1 MKIRSRALS
10 ALPLILTLAAACSD
24 GGGGDTTGA
33 GGMGGGGA
41 GGAAG
46 GDAATMFEV
55 TLENVT
61 PARDY
66 RVAGVFNTP
75 VGESMPGPLF
85 PEKSFEFRVGALPGD
100 RLSFTT
106 MFAQSNDLFFAPD
119 GAGIALYDEAGN
131 PVSGDVTDQV
141 PLWDAGTEANEE
153 PGVGPNQAPRQ
164 SGPNTGAKDPD
175 NTVRLVQDGYTYPAV
190 EEVIQ
195 VTVTPE
201 PGNEFTIRIT
211 NVSEVGTLMPEG
223 GEPAA
228 VPLSPGLFVVH
239 TKEDPLF
246 TVGQAYPRNGL
257 QAQAE
262 DGNPTMLYES
272 AMPRAGLTSPA
283 APGVAVVHG
292 AAAPLFRSGE
302 ADRGKGLEVLAED
315 GNPATLAASLE
326 AEVGGESG
334 ISSVLVYNTPVDASM
349 PGPLLPG
356 AKFSFTVTARPGER
370 LSFASMLGQSND
382 LFFAPSEEGIALFD
396 ASGEPVS
403 GDVSDQVTIWDTGTE
418 ANQWPGV
425 GPDQAP
431 RQAGPQMGA
440 DDPMDQVRSVDDGY
454 LYPAAHQMLKV
465 TITPAR

>member
-1 MKIRSRALS
+1 MKIRNRALS
-10 ALPLILTLAAACSD
+10 ALPLVLTLAAACSD

-41 GGAAG
+41 GGSAG
-46 GDAATMFEV
+46 EDAATRFEV
-55 TLENVT
+55 TIENVT

-106 MFAQSNDLFFAPD
+106 MFGQSNDLFYAPD
-119 GAGIALYDEAGN
+119 GAGIALHDEAGN

-141 PLWDAGTEANEE
+141 LLWDAGSEANEE
-153 PGVGPNQAPRQ
+153 PGAGPNQAPRQ
-164 SGPNTGAKDPD
+164 GGANTGAKDPD
-175 NTVRLVQDGYTYPAV
+175 NTVRLVQDGYTYPTV

-211 NVSEVGTLMPEG
+211 NMSEVGTLMPEG

-239 TKEDPLF
+239 TMDDPLF
-246 TVGQAYPRNGL
+246 TVGQAYPGNGL
-257 QAQAE
+257 EAQAE
-262 DGNPTMLYES
+262 DGNPTMLYDG

-283 APGVAVVHG
+283 APGAAVVHG

-315 GNPATLAASLE
+315 GNPTTLAESLE

-334 ISSVLVYNTPVDASM
+334 ISSVLVYDTPVGAST

-403 GDVSDQVTIWDTGTE
+403 GDVSDEVSIWDTGTE

-440 DDPMDQVRSVDDGY
+440 DDPTDQVRPVGDGY
-454 LYPAAHQMLKV
+454 QYPAANQMLKV

>member
-10 ALPLILTLAAACSD
+10 ALPLVLALAAACGD
-24 GGGGDTTGA
+24 GGGGDTIGA
-33 GGMGGGGA
+33 DGM

-46 GDAATMFEV
+46 GGAATSFVV

-66 RVAGVFNTP
+66 RVAGVFDTP

-85 PEKSFEFRVGALPGD
+85 PEKSFELRVGALPGD

-106 MFAQSNDLFFAPD
+106 MFGQSNDLFYAPD

-141 PLWDAGTEANEE
+141 LLWDAGSEANEE
-153 PGVGPNQAPRQ
+153 PGAGPNQAPRQ
-164 SGPNTGAKDPD
+164 GSPNTGAKDPD

-190 EEVIQ
+190 EDVIQ

-211 NVSEVGTLMPEG
+211 NMSEVGTLMPEG

-239 TKEDPLF
+239 TMDDPLF
-246 TVGQAYPRNGL
+246 TVGQPYPDNGL
-257 QAQAE
+257 EAQAE
-262 DGNPTMLYES
+262 DGNPTTLH
-272 AMPRAGLTSPA
+272 AGVMPRAGLTSPV

-292 AAAPLFRSGE
+292 AAAPLFVSGE
-302 ADRGKGLEVLAED
+302 ADRGKGLEMLAED
-315 GNPATLAASLE
+315 GNPAAFARSLE
-326 AEVGGESG
+326 AEVGGERG
-334 ISSVLVYNTPVDASM
+334 ISSVLVYDTPVDASM

-356 AKFSFTVTARPGER
+356 AKLSFTVTARLGER

-382 LFFAPSEEGIALFD
+382 LFFGPSEEGIALFD

-403 GDVSDQVTIWDTGTE
+403 GDVSDEVSIWDAGTE

-431 RQAGPQMGA
+431 RQAGPQTGA
-440 DDPMDQVRSVDDGY
+440 DDPMDHVRSVDDGY
-454 LYPAAHQMLKV
+454 LYPPSSQMLKV

>member
-1 MKIRSRALS
+1 MKVRNRALS

-24 GGGGDTTGA
+24 GGGGDMPGA
-33 GGMGGGGA
+33 DGTGGGGA
-41 GGAAG
+41 GEGAA
-46 GDAATMFEV
+46 TRFEV
-55 TLENVT
+55 TIENVT

-66 RVAGVFNTP
+66 RVAGVFDTP

-106 MFAQSNDLFFAPD
+106 MFGQSNDLFYGPD
-119 GAGIALYDEAGN
+119 GAGIALHDEAGN

-141 PLWDAGTEANEE
+141 LLWDAGSEANEE
-153 PGVGPNQAPRQ
+153 PGAGPNQAPRQ
-164 SGPNTGAKDPD
+164 DGPDTGAKDPD

-190 EEVIQ
+190 EDVIQ

-239 TKEDPLF
+239 TKENPLF
-246 TVGQAYPRNGL
+246 TVGQPYPDNGL
-257 QAQAE
+257 EAQSE
-262 DGNPTMLYES
+262 DGNPRALYEWV
-272 AMPRAGLTSPA
+272 MPRAGLTSPA
-283 APGVAVVHG
+283 SPGVAVVHG

-302 ADRGKGLEVLAED
+302 ADRGKGLENLAEY
-315 GNPATLAASLE
+315 GNPTMLAASLE
-326 AEVGGESG
+326 AEVGGASG
-334 ISSVLVYNTPVDASM
+334 ISSVLVYNTPVGAAM

-403 GDVSDQVTIWDTGTE
+403 GDVSDKVSIWDAGTE
-418 ANQWPGV
+418 VNQWPGV

-431 RQAGPQMGA
+431 RQAQPQMGA
-440 DDPMDQVRSVDDGY
+440 DDPTDQVRSVDDGY
-454 LYPAAHQMLKV
+454 PYPASSEMLKV

>member
-1 MKIRSRALS
+1 MFMKIRNRALS
-10 ALPLILTLAAACSD
+10 ALPLVLTLAAACGD
-24 GGGGDTTGA
+24 GGDTTGA
-33 GGMGGGGA
+33 GGMGGGDASGS
-41 GGAAG
+41 AG
-46 GDAATMFEV
+46 GDAVTSFEV

-61 PARDY
+61 PAREY
-66 RVAGVFNTP
+66 RVAGVFDTP

-85 PEKSFEFRVGALPGD
+85 PEKSFELRVGALPGD

-106 MFAQSNDLFFAPD
+106 MFGQSNDLFYAPD
-119 GAGIALYDEAGN
+119 GAGIALYDEKGA

-141 PLWDAGTEANEE
+141 LLWDAGTEANEE
-153 PGVGPNQAPRQ
+153 PGAGPNQAPRQ
-164 SGPNTGAKDPD
+164 SGPNTGAPDPD
-175 NTVRLVQDGYTYPAV
+175 NTVRLVDDGYTYPAV

-211 NVSEVGTLMPEG
+211 NMSKAGTLMPEG

-239 TKEDPLF
+239 TMDDPLF
-246 TVGQAYPRNGL
+246 TVGQAYPDNGL
-257 QAQAE
+257 EAQAE
-262 DGNPTMLYES
+262 DGNPRMLHEG
-272 AMPRAGLTSPA
+272 AMPRAGLTSPV

-292 AAAPLFRSGE
+292 SGAPLFESGE
-302 ADRGKGLEVLAED
+302 ADRGKGLEMLAED
-315 GNPATLAASLE
+315 GNPTALAASLE
-326 AEVGGESG
+326 SEVGGESG
-334 ISSVLVYNTPVDASM
+334 ISSVLVYNTPVGASM

-356 AKFSFTVTARPGER
+356 AKLSFTVTARPGER

-382 LFFAPSEEGIALFD
+382 LFFAPSEQGIALFD

-403 GDVSDQVTIWDTGTE
+403 GDVSDQVTIWDAGTE

-440 DDPMDQVRSVDDGY
+440 DDPTDQVRPVDDGY
-454 LYPAAHQMLKV
+454 PYPASNQLLKV
-465 TITPAR
+465 TLTPAR

>member
-1 MKIRSRALS
+1 MKVRNRALS
-10 ALPLILTLAAACSD
+10 ALPLVLTLAAACSD

-33 GGMGGGGA
+33 EGMGGGGA

-46 GDAATMFEV
+46 GGAATRFEV

-66 RVAGVFNTP
+66 RVAGVFDTP
-75 VGESMPGPLF
+75 VGESTPGPLF

-106 MFAQSNDLFFAPD
+106 MFGQSNDLFYAPD
-119 GAGIALYDEAGN
+119 GAGIALHDEAGN
-131 PVSGDVTDQV
+131 PVSGDVTDKV
-141 PLWDAGTEANEE
+141 LLWDAGSEANEE
-153 PGVGPNQAPRQ
+153 PGAGPNQAPRQ
-164 SGPNTGAKDPD
+164 GGPNTGARDPD
-175 NTVRLVQDGYTYPAV
+175 NTVRLVQDAYTYPAV
-190 EEVIQ
+190 EEVIR

-239 TKEDPLF
+239 AMDNPLF
-246 TVGQAYPRNGL
+246 TVGQAYPDNGL
-257 QAQAE
+257 EAQAE
-262 DGNPTMLYES
+262 DGNPRMLYE
-272 AMPRAGLTSPA
+272 AAVPRAGLTSPA

-334 ISSVLVYNTPVDASM
+334 ISSVLVYDTPVGASM

-382 LFFAPSEEGIALFD
+382 LFFGPSEEGIALFD
-396 ASGEPVS
+396 ASGAPVS
-403 GDVSDQVTIWDTGTE
+403 GDVSDKVSIWDTGTE

-431 RQAGPQMGA
+431 RQAGPQSGA
-440 DDPMDQVRSVDDGY
+440 DDPTDQVRSVDDGY
-454 LYPAAHQMLKV
+454 LYPASSQMLKV
-465 TITPAR
+465 TITPAP

>member
-1 MKIRSRALS
+1 MKIRNRALS
-10 ALPLILTLAAACSD
+10 ALPLVLTLAAACGD
-24 GGGGDTTGA
+24 GEGGDTTGA

-41 GGAAG
+41 SGPGG
-46 GDAATMFEV
+46 GDAATSFDV

-75 VGESMPGPLF
+75 VGESTPGPLF

-106 MFAQSNDLFFAPD
+106 MFGQSNDLFYAPD
-119 GAGIALYDEAGN
+119 GAGIALYDESGK

-141 PLWDAGTEANEE
+141 LLWDAGSEANEE
-153 PGVGPNQAPRQ
+153 PGAGPNQAPRQ
-164 SGPNTGAKDPD
+164 SGANTGAPDPD

-211 NVSEVGTLMPEG
+211 NMSEVGTLMPEG

-239 TKEDPLF
+239 TKDNPLF
-246 TVGQAYPRNGL
+246 TVGQAYPDNGL
-257 QAQAE
+257 EAQAE
-262 DGNPTMLYES
+262 DGNPMMLHEG
-272 AMPRAGLTSPA
+272 AIPRAGLTSPV

-292 AAAPLFRSGE
+292 SGAPLFRTGE
-302 ADRGKGLEVLAED
+302 ADRGKGLEMLAED
-315 GNPATLAASLE
+315 GNPTALAASLE
-326 AEVGGESG
+326 AEIGGESG
-334 ISSVLVYNTPVDASM
+334 ISSVLVYNTPVDAST

-382 LFFAPSEEGIALFD
+382 LFFGPRDAGIALFD

-403 GDVSDQVTIWDTGTE
+403 GDVSDQVTIWDAGTE

-440 DDPMDQVRSVDDGY
+440 DDPTDQVRTVDDGY
-454 LYPAAHQMLKV
+454 LYPASNQMLKV

>member
-1 MKIRSRALS
+1 MNFRRRTLS
-10 ALPLILTLAAACSD
+10 SLSLVLTLAAACSD
-24 GGGGDTTGA
+24 GGDGDTAGA

-41 GGAAG
+41 GGSAG
-46 GDAATMFEV
+46 GDAATDFEV
-55 TLENVT
+55 TIENVT

-106 MFAQSNDLFFAPD
+106 MFAQSNDLFYAPD
-119 GAGIALYDEAGN
+119 GAGIALHDDAGN

-141 PLWDAGTEANEE
+141 LLWDAGSEANEE
-153 PGVGPNQAPRQ
+153 PGAGPNQAPRQ

-175 NTVRLVQDGYTYPAV
+175 NTVRLVQDDYTYPAV

-211 NVSEVGTLMPEG
+211 NMSEVGTLMPEG

-239 TKEDPLF
+239 TMEDPLF
-246 TVGQAYPRNGL
+246 TVGKAYPGNGL
-257 QAQAE
+257 EAQAE
-262 DGNPTMLYES
+262 DGNPMMLHEGV
-272 AMPRAGLTSPA
+272 MPRAGLTSPA

-302 ADRGKGLEVLAED
+302 ADGGNGLEMLAED
-315 GNPATLAASLE
+315 GDPTTLAASLE

-334 ISSVLVYNTPVDASM
+334 LSSVLVYDTPVDAAM

-403 GDVSDQVTIWDTGTE
+403 GDVSAQVTIWDAGTE

-440 DDPMDQVRSVDDGY
+440 DDPTDRVRDVDDGY
-454 LYPAAHQMLKV
+454 LYPAANQMLKV

>member
-1 MKIRSRALS
+1 MKIQSRALS
-10 ALPLILTLAAACSD
+10 ALPLVLTLAAACSD

-41 GGAAG
+41 GGPAG
-46 GDAATMFEV
+46 GDAAARFEV
-55 TLENVT
+55 TIENVT

-106 MFAQSNDLFFAPD
+106 MFGQSNDLFYAPD
-119 GAGIALYDEAGN
+119 GAGIALYDEAGD

-141 PLWDAGTEANEE
+141 ILWDAGTEANEE
-153 PGVGPNQAPRQ
+153 PGAGPNQAPRQ
-164 SGPNTGAKDPD
+164 GGANTGAPDPD
-175 NTVRLVQDGYTYPAV
+175 NTVRLVKDGYPYPQV
-190 EEVIQ
+190 EEVLQ

-211 NVSEVGTLMPEG
+211 NMSEVGTLMPEG

-239 TKEDPLF
+239 TMEDPLF
-246 TVGQAYPRNGL
+246 TIGQANPGDGL
-257 QAQAE
+257 EAQAE
-262 DGNPTMLYES
+262 DGNPMMLHER
-272 AMPRAGLTSPA
+272 ATPRAGLTSPA

-302 ADRGKGLEVLAED
+302 ADRGKGLEMLAED
-315 GNPATLAASLE
+315 GNPTTLAESLE

-334 ISSVLVYNTPVDASM
+334 ISSVLVYDTPVHASM

-403 GDVSDQVTIWDTGTE
+403 GDVSDQVSIWDTGTE

-440 DDPMDQVRSVDDGY
+440 DDPMDHVRSVDDGY
-454 LYPAAHQMLKV
+454 LYPASNQMLKV

>member
-1 MKIRSRALS
+1 MKVRNRALS
-10 ALPLILTLAAACSD
+10 ALPLVLSLAAACGD

-33 GGMGGGGA
+33 DGMGGGGA
-41 GGAAG
+41 GGG
-46 GDAATMFEV
+46 AATRFEV

-66 RVAGVFNTP
+66 RVAGVFDTP
-75 VGESMPGPLF
+75 VGESVPGPLF

-106 MFAQSNDLFFAPD
+106 MFGQSNDLFYAPD
-119 GAGIALYDEAGN
+119 GAGIALHDEEGN
-131 PVSGDVTDQV
+131 PVSGDVTDKV
-141 PLWDAGTEANEE
+141 LLWDAGSEANEE
-153 PGVGPNQAPRQ
+153 PGAGPNQAPRQ
-164 SGPNTGAKDPD
+164 DGPNTGAEDPD
-175 NTVRLVQDGYTYPAV
+175 NKVRLVQDGYTYPAV

-239 TKEDPLF
+239 TMDNPLF
-246 TVGQAYPRNGL
+246 TVGQPYPDNGL
-257 QAQAE
+257 EAQAE
-262 DGNPTMLYES
+262 DGNPTMLH
-272 AMPRAGLTSPA
+272 AGVMPRAGLTSPV

-292 AAAPLFRSGE
+292 AAAPLFVSGE
-302 ADRGKGLEVLAED
+302 ADRGEGLEMLAED
-315 GNPATLAASLE
+315 GSPAALAASLE
-326 AEVGGESG
+326 AEIGGERG
-334 ISSVLVYNTPVDASM
+334 ISSVHVYDTPVDASM

-356 AKFSFTVTARPGER
+356 AKLSFTVTARPGER

-382 LFFAPSEEGIALFD
+382 LFFGPSEEGIALFD

-403 GDVSDQVTIWDTGTE
+403 GDVSDEVSIWDAGTE

-431 RQAGPQMGA
+431 RQAGPQTGA
-440 DDPMDQVRSVDDGY
+440 DDPMDHVRSVDDGY
-454 LYPAAHQMLKV
+454 LYPASSQMLKV

>member
-10 ALPLILTLAAACSD
+10 ALPLVLTLAAACSD
-24 GGGGDTTGA
+24 GGGGGTTGA
-33 GGMGGGGA
+33 DGMGGAGA

-46 GDAATMFEV
+46 GDAATRFEV

-66 RVAGVFNTP
+66 RVAGVFDTP
-75 VGESMPGPLF
+75 VGERMPGPLF
-85 PEKSFEFRVGALPGD
+85 PEESFEFRVGALPGD

-106 MFAQSNDLFFAPD
+106 MFGQSNDLFYAPD
-119 GAGIALYDEAGN
+119 GAGIPLYDEAGN
-131 PVSGDVTDQV
+131 PVSGDVTEQV
-141 PLWDAGTEANEE
+141 LLWDAGSEANEE
-153 PGVGPNQAPRQ
+153 PGAGPSQAPRQ
-164 SGPNTGAKDPD
+164 TGPNTGAPDPD
-175 NTVRLVQDGYTYPAV
+175 NTVRPVEDGYTYPAV

-211 NVSEVGTLMPEG
+211 NMSEVGTLMPEG

-239 TKEDPLF
+239 TMDNPLF
-246 TVGQAYPRNGL
+246 TVGQPYPDNGL
-257 QAQAE
+257 EAQAE
-262 DGNPTMLYES
+262 DGNPRTLHEG
-272 AMPRAGLTSPA
+272 AMARAGLTSPA

-302 ADRGKGLEVLAED
+302 ADRGKGLEMLAED
-315 GNPATLAASLE
+315 GSPATLAGSLE
-326 AEVGGESG
+326 AEVGGEGG
-334 ISSVLVYNTPVDASM
+334 ISSVLVYDTPVGASM

-356 AKFSFTVTARPGER
+356 ATFRFTVTARPGER

-403 GDVSDQVTIWDTGTE
+403 GDVSDQVSLWDAGTE

-431 RQAGPQMGA
+431 RQAGPQRGA
-440 DDPMDQVRSVDDGY
+440 DDPTDQVRSVDDGY
-454 LYPAAHQMLKV
+454 LYPASSQMLKV

>member
-1 MKIRSRALS
+1 MKIRRRTLS
-10 ALPLILTLAAACSD
+10 AMSLVLTLAAACSD

-41 GGAAG
+41 GGSAA
-46 GDAATMFEV
+46 GDAATSFEV
-55 TLENVT
+55 TIENVT

-106 MFAQSNDLFFAPD
+106 MFGQSNDLFYAPD
-119 GAGIALYDEAGN
+119 GAGIALYDEAGS

-141 PLWDAGTEANEE
+141 LLWDAGSEANEE
-153 PGVGPNQAPRQ
+153 PGAGPNQAPRQ

-195 VTVTPE
+195 VIVTPE

-211 NVSEVGTLMPEG
+211 NMSEVGTLMPEG

-239 TKEDPLF
+239 TMENPLF
-246 TVGQAYPRNGL
+246 TVGQAYPGNGL
-257 QAQAE
+257 EAQAE
-262 DGNPTMLYES
+262 DGNPMMLHEGV
-272 AMPRAGLTSPA
+272 MPRAGLTSPA

-302 ADRGKGLEVLAED
+302 ADRSKGLEMLAED
-315 GNPATLAASLE
+315 GNPTTLAESLE

-334 ISSVLVYNTPVDASM
+334 LSSVLVYDTPAGASM

-356 AKFSFTVTARPGER
+356 AKFSFRVTARPGER

-396 ASGEPVS
+396 ASGEPLS
-403 GDVSDQVTIWDTGTE
+403 GDVSDQVSIWDAGTE

-440 DDPMDQVRSVDDGY
+440 DDPTDRVRSVDDGY
-454 LYPAAHQMLKV
+454 LYPAANQMLKV
-465 TITPAR
+465 TISPAR

>member
-1 MKIRSRALS
+1 MKIRRRALS
-10 ALPLILTLAAACSD
+10 SLSLVLTLAAACSD
-24 GGGGDTTGA
+24 DGGGDTAGA

-41 GGAAG
+41 GGSAG
-46 GDAATMFEV
+46 GDAATSFEV
-55 TLENVT
+55 TIENVT

-85 PEKSFEFRVGALPGD
+85 PEKSFELRVGALPGD

-106 MFAQSNDLFFAPD
+106 MFGQSNDLFYAPD
-119 GAGIALYDEAGN
+119 GAGIALYDEAGK

-141 PLWDAGTEANEE
+141 LLWDAGSEANEE
-153 PGVGPNQAPRQ
+153 PGAGPNQAPRQ

-175 NTVRLVQDGYTYPAV
+175 NTVRLVQDDYTYPAV

-211 NVSEVGTLMPEG
+211 NMSEVGTLMPEG

-239 TKEDPLF
+239 TMADPLF
-246 TVGQAYPRNGL
+246 TVGQAYPGNGL
-257 QAQAE
+257 EAQAE
-262 DGNPTMLYES
+262 DGNPMMLHEGV
-272 AMPRAGLTSPA
+272 MPRAGLTSPA

-302 ADRGKGLEVLAED
+302 ADRGKGLEMLAED
-315 GNPATLAASLE
+315 GNPTTLAESLE

-334 ISSVLVYNTPVDASM
+334 LSSVLVYNTPVDASM

-396 ASGEPVS
+396 ANGEPVS
-403 GDVSDQVTIWDTGTE
+403 GDVSDQVTIWDAGTE

-440 DDPMDQVRSVDDGY
+440 DDPTDRVRAVDDGY
-454 LYPAAHQMLKV
+454 LYPAANQMLKV
-465 TITPAR
+465 TITPAL

>member
-1 MKIRSRALS
+1 MKIRRRALS
-10 ALPLILTLAAACSD
+10 ALSLVLTLAAACSD
-24 GGGGDTTGA
+24 GGGGDTAGA

-41 GGAAG
+41 GGSAG
-46 GDAATMFEV
+46 GDAATSFEV
-55 TLENVT
+55 TIENVT

-85 PEKSFEFRVGALPGD
+85 PEKSFEFRVGALPGE

-106 MFAQSNDLFFAPD
+106 MFAQSNDLFYAPD
-119 GAGIALYDEAGN
+119 GAGIALYDEASN

-141 PLWDAGTEANEE
+141 LLWDAGSEANEE
-153 PGVGPNQAPRQ
+153 PGAGPNQAPRQ

-211 NVSEVGTLMPEG
+211 NMSEVGTLMPEG

-239 TKEDPLF
+239 TMEDPLF
-246 TVGQAYPRNGL
+246 TVGQAYPGNGL
-257 QAQAE
+257 EAQAE
-262 DGNPTMLYES
+262 DGNPMMLHEGV
-272 AMPRAGLTSPA
+272 MPRAGLTSPA

-302 ADRGKGLEVLAED
+302 ADQGKGLEMLAED
-315 GNPATLAASLE
+315 GNPATLAESLE

-334 ISSVLVYNTPVDASM
+334 LSSVLVYDTPVDASM

-403 GDVSDQVTIWDTGTE
+403 GDVSDQVSIWDAGTE

-440 DDPMDQVRSVDDGY
+440 DDATDRVRSVDDGY
-454 LYPAAHQMLKV
+454 LYPAANQMLKV